1 MSATFYDLC
10 FFFVIYSIAGWIIE
24 VIFHAVVKGV
34 IVNRG
39 FLNGPVCPVY
49 GFGMISVIL
58 IYNLIGSD
66 NTFVVFLEGVVFTTL
81 IELIAGFIL
90 DKCFHARW
98 WDYSKMPLNLNGYI
112 CAGFS
117 LIWGL
122 AVVFVVKL
130 VHVFI
135 YNVTSGLIPEKIGWP
150 ILIAVY
156 AVYILDATVTVLTLI
171 GLNKKLE
178 ELDRISASIKRVSD
192 RMTDNFGNTSLK
204 VTQKAQESAV
214 QASLAKAE
222 LRDARLESRES
233 LELRLNELQDKYE
246 TLRETVIR
254 HRHFG
259 AGRILNAFPDAKH
272 RDYDQILTE
281 IKNRIKAVR

>member
-24 VIFHAVVKGV
+24 VVFHAVVKGV

-135 YNVTSGLIPEKIGWP
+135 YNVTSGLIPEKFGWP

-156 AVYILDATVTVLTLI
+156 AVFILDAPVTVLTLI

-233 LELRLNELQDKYE
+233 LELRLKELQDKYE

>member
-1 MSATFYDLC
+1 MSATLYDLC

-81 IELIAGFIL
+81 IELIAGFVL

-112 CAGFS
+112 CVGFS
-117 LIWGL
+117 IIWGL

-135 YNVTSGLIPEKIGWP
+135 YKITSGFIPERIGWP
-150 ILIAVY
+150 ILIALY
-156 AVYILDATVTVLTLI
+156 AVFILDATVTVLTLI
-171 GLNKKLE
+171 GLNKKLS
-178 ELDRISASIKRVSD
+178 ELDRISESIKHLSN
-192 RMTDNFGNTSLK
+192 RMTERIGNTSLNT
-204 VTQKAQESAV
+204 VQMAQQSAV

-222 LRDARLESRES
+222 AQDRFEES
-233 LELRLNELQDKYE
+233 LEAIELRRKELQEKYDN
-246 TLRETVIR
+246 LRETIIR
-254 HRHFG
+254 HRHYG
-259 AGRILNAFPDAKH
+259 AGRILNAFPDVKH
-272 RDYDQILTE
+272 RDYDRILSE
-281 IKNRIKAVR
+281 LKNRLRAG

>member
-1 MSATFYDLC
+1 MSLSFYDIC
-10 FFFVIYSIAGWIIE
+10 CFFVIYSFLGWVVEVVFHVVVAGKII
-24 VIFHAVVKGV
+24 
-34 IVNRG
+34 NRG

-49 GFGMISVIL
+49 GFGMISVL
-58 IYNLIGSD
+58 LMYNIIGID
-66 NTFVVFLEGVVFTTL
+66 NAFVIFLEGVVFTTL

-135 YNVTSGLIPEKIGWP
+135 YNVTSGLIPEKFGWP

-156 AVYILDATVTVLTLI
+156 AVFILDATVTVLTLI

-233 LELRLNELQDKYE
+233 LELRLNELQDKYD

>member
-10 FFFVIYSIAGWIIE
+10 FFFIIYSIAGWIIE

-135 YNVTSGLIPEKIGWP
+135 YNVTSGLIPEKFGWP

-156 AVYILDATVTVLTLI
+156 AVFILDATVTVLTLI

-192 RMTDNFGNTSLK
+192 KMTDNFGNTSLK

-233 LELRLNELQDKYE
+233 LELRLKELQDKYE

>member
-135 YNVTSGLIPEKIGWP
+135 YNVTSGLIPEKFGWP

-156 AVYILDATVTVLTLI
+156 AVFILDATVTVLTLI

-233 LELRLNELQDKYE
+233 LELRLKELQDKYE

>member
-24 VIFHAVVKGV
+24 VVFHAVVKGV

-192 RMTDNFGNTSLK
+192 KMTDNFGNTSLK

-259 AGRILNAFPDAKH
+259 VGRILNAFPDAKH
-272 RDYDQILTE
+272 RDYDKILSE
-281 IKNRIKAVR
+281 LKNRLSGK

>member
-24 VIFHAVVKGV
+24 VVFHAVVKGV

-233 LELRLNELQDKYE
+233 LELRLKELQDKYE

>member
-24 VIFHAVVKGV
+24 VVFHTVVKGV

-233 LELRLNELQDKYE
+233 LELRLKELQDKYE

>member
-1 MSATFYDLC
+1 MSLTPYDICTF
-10 FFFVIYSIAGWIIE
+10 FIVYSFIGWVIE
-24 VIFHAVVKGV
+24 VVFHVVVAGK
-34 IVNRG
+34 IINRG

-49 GFGMISVIL
+49 GFGMISVLL
-58 IYNLIGSD
+58 IYNLVGSS
-66 NTFVVFLEGVVFTTL
+66 NTMVVFIEGVVFTTL

-135 YNVTSGLIPEKIGWP
+135 YNVTSGLIPEKFGWP

-156 AVYILDATVTVLTLI
+156 AVFILDATVTVLTLI

-233 LELRLNELQDKYE
+233 LELRLKELQDKYE

>member
-1 MSATFYDLC
+1 
-10 FFFVIYSIAGWIIE
+10 
-24 VIFHAVVKGV
+24 
-34 IVNRG
+34 
-39 FLNGPVCPVY
+39 
-49 GFGMISVIL
+49 
-58 IYNLIGSD
+58 
-66 NTFVVFLEGVVFTTL
+66 
-81 IELIAGFIL
+81 
-90 DKCFHARW
+90 
-98 WDYSKMPLNLNGYI
+98 MPLNLNGYI

-135 YNVTSGLIPEKIGWP
+135 YNVTSGLIPEKYGWP

-156 AVYILDATVTVLTLI
+156 AVFILDATVTVLTLI

-233 LELRLNELQDKYE
+233 LELRLKELQDKYE

>member
-24 VIFHAVVKGV
+24 VVFHAVVKGV

-150 ILIAVY
+150 ILIAVC

-192 RMTDNFGNTSLK
+192 KMTDNFGNTSLK

-233 LELRLNELQDKYE
+233 LELRLKELQDKYE

-259 AGRILNAFPDAKH
+259 VQADRSRH
-272 RDYDQILTE
+272 S
-281 IKNRIKAVR
+281 

>member
-10 FFFVIYSIAGWIIE
+10 FFFIIYSIAGWIIE
-24 VIFHAVVKGV
+24 VVFHAVVKGV

-233 LELRLNELQDKYE
+233 LELRLKELQDKYE

>member
-24 VIFHAVVKGV
+24 VVFHAVVKGV

>member
-135 YNVTSGLIPEKIGWP
+135 YNVTSGLIPEKYGWP

-156 AVYILDATVTVLTLI
+156 AVFILDATVTVLTLI

-233 LELRLNELQDKYE
+233 LELRLKELQDKYE

>member
-24 VIFHAVVKGV
+24 VVFHAVVKGV

-135 YNVTSGLIPEKIGWP
+135 YNVTSGLIPEKFGWP

-233 LELRLNELQDKYE
+233 LELRLKELQDKYE

>member
-1 MSATFYDLC
+1 MSATLYDLC

-135 YNVTSGLIPEKIGWP
+135 YNVTSGLIPEKFGWP

-156 AVYILDATVTVLTLI
+156 AVFILDATVTVLTLI

-233 LELRLNELQDKYE
+233 LELRLKELQDKYE

>member
-117 LIWGL
+117 LIWGR

>member
-1 MSATFYDLC
+1 MSLTPYDICTF
-10 FFFVIYSIAGWIIE
+10 FIVYSFIGWVIE
-24 VIFHAVVKGV
+24 VVFHVVVAGK
-34 IVNRG
+34 IINRG

-49 GFGMISVIL
+49 GFGMISVLL
-58 IYNLIGSD
+58 IYNLVGSS
-66 NTFVVFLEGVVFTTL
+66 NTMVVFIEGVVFTTL

-135 YNVTSGLIPEKIGWP
+135 YNVTSGLIPEKFGWP

-156 AVYILDATVTVLTLI
+156 AVFILDATVTVLTLI

-178 ELDRISASIKRVSD
+178 ELDRISESIKNVSD
-192 RMTDNFGNTSLK
+192 KITDRIGNTSLN
-204 VTQKAQESAV
+204 TLQKAQSTAV

-222 LRDARLESRES
+222 AQDRFEESRDA
-233 LELRLNELQDKYE
+233 LELRRKELQDKYE
-246 TLRETVIR
+246 ELRERVIR

-259 AGRILNAFPDAKH
+259 VGRLLNAFPDAKH
-272 RDYDQILTE
+272 RDYDTILSE
-281 IKNRIKAVR
+281 LRNKLSGN

>member
-24 VIFHAVVKGV
+24 VVFHAVVKGV

-192 RMTDNFGNTSLK
+192 KMTDNFGNTSLK

-233 LELRLNELQDKYE
+233 LELRLKELQDKYE

>member
-24 VIFHAVVKGV
+24 VVFHAVVKGV

-192 RMTDNFGNTSLK
+192 KMTDNFGNTSLK